1 MQHLKG
7 IIALIFLL
15 LQTTVMRSQ
24 STENNPT
31 NYDNMSLEELMNVKF
46 TVASI
51 KELIPRQSPG
61 IITYVTAEEIRNLGA
76 RNLME
81 VLRQVHH
88 YYSTHYKWKSSGSD
102 CSGIG

>member
-51 KELIPRQSPG
+51 KELIPTP
-61 IITYVTAEEIRNLGA
+61 N
-76 RNLME
+76 MF
-81 VLRQVHH
+81 
-88 YYSTHYKWKSSGSD
+88 
-102 CSGIG
+102 